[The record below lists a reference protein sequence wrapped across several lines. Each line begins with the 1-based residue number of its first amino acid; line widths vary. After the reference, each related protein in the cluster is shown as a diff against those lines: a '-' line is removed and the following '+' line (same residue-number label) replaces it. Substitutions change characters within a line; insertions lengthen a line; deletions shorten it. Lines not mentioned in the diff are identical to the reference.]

1 MHFMS
6 IYTFLPEHRDAAI
19 ARFKETGGA
28 PPPGVKMVAR
38 WHDVGGLR
46 GYTIAEASDP
56 VAISIWSQRWTDLMK
71 IEAFPVVNDEQ
82 LVKVLS
88 S

>member
-1 MHFMS
+1 MYFMS
-6 IYTFLPEHRDAAI
+6 IYSFKEENRNAVV

-28 PPPGVKMVAR
+28 PPPGIKMLAR
-38 WHDVGGLR
+38 WHDVGGRR
-46 GYTIAEASDP
+46 GYTISEADDA
-56 VAISIWSQRWTDLMK
+56 VAMGIWSNKWTDLMTL
-71 IEAFPVVNDEQ
+71 EVFPIINDEQ

>member
-6 IYTFLPEHRDAAI
+6 IYTFHAEYKNAAV

-28 PPPGVKMVAR
+28 PPTGIKMLAR
-38 WHDVGGLR
+38 WHDVGGRR
-46 GYTIAEASDP
+46 GYTICEADDP
-56 VAISIWSQRWTDLMK
+56 VALSIWSNKWTDLMK
-71 IEAFPVVNDEQ
+71 IEVFPVVNDEQ

>member
-6 IYTFLPEHRDAAI
+6 IYTFRPEQRDAAI

-28 PPPGVKMVAR
+28 PPAGVKLVAR

-46 GYTIAEASDP
+46 GYTICEANDP

>member
-6 IYTFLPEHRDAAI
+6 IYTFHAEHKAAAV

-28 PPPGVKMVAR
+28 PPPAIKLLAR
-38 WHDVGGLR
+38 WHDVGGRR
-46 GYTIAEASDP
+46 GFTICEADDP
-56 VAISIWSQRWTDLMK
+56 VALAIWSNKWSDLMK
-71 IEAFPVVNDEQ
+71 IEVFPVVNDEQ
-82 LVKVLS
+82 LGKVLS

>member
-6 IYTFLPEHRDAAI
+6 IYSFTPENKNAVV

-28 PPPGVKMVAR
+28 PPAGVKMVAR
-38 WHDVGGLR
+38 GHDVGGLR
-46 GYTIAEASDP
+46 GYTTCEADDP
-56 VAISIWSQRWTDLMK
+56 VALSIWSNRWTDLMK
-71 IEAFPVVNDEQ
+71 IEVFPVANDEQ

>member
-1 MHFMS
+1 MYFMS
-6 IYTFLPEHRDAAI
+6 IYTFDAENRNAAV

-28 PPPGVKMVAR
+28 PPAGIKLLAR

-46 GYTIAEASDP
+46 GFTICEADDA
-56 VAISIWSQRWTDLMK
+56 VALGTWSYRWTDLMK
-71 IEAFPVVNDEQ
+71 IEVFPVVNDEQ

-88 S
+88 T

>member
-6 IYTFLPEHRDAAI
+6 IYTFHEQNKNAAV

-28 PPPGVKMVAR
+28 PPAGIKLLAR
-38 WHDVGGLR
+38 WHDVGGRR
-46 GYTIAEASDP
+46 GFTICEADDP
-56 VAISIWSQRWTDLMK
+56 VALSIWSNKWSDLMK
-71 IEAFPVVNDEQ
+71 IEVFPVVNDEQ